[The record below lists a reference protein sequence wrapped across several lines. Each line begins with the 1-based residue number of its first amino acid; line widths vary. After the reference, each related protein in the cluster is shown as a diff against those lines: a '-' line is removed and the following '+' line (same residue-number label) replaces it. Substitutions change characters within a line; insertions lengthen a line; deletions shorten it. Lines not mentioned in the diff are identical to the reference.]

1 MSTETKVTYL
11 PVSAIKV
18 DPACQARAE
27 INTETVNE
35 YAEVM
40 KERGDESFPAIV
52 VFHDGADYWLSDGFH
67 RHQAAMKVKLD
78 CLKSRIRSGGRREAI
93 LNSVGTNTNHGL
105 RRTNAD
111 KRRAVSILL
120 HDEEWSTWG
129 NREIARRCS
138 VDEGLVRKLKEEQGA
153 ASVSAD
159 CPQIARKVER
169 NGTTFEMKTS
179 NIGKKDGGA
188 EPTPLPPARNEDPQQ
203 VSDETAQLQELVIAW
218 SRASEEVRQRF
229 VAIVG
234 ISQAGPRLTEPEPFR
249 EPSTTEPQENPLFE
263 MWKGLKSNTQRDSR
277 RWVIDG
283 CPSEYR
289 DSHFTI
295 TERLEPFRAAALA
308 ATEPERDQFLELSGA
323 MTV

>member
-1 MSTETKVTYL
+1 
-11 PVSAIKV
+11 
-18 DPACQARAE
+18 
-27 INTETVNE
+27 
-35 YAEVM
+35 M

-67 RHQAAMKVKLD
+67 RHQAAMKAKLD
-78 CLKSRIRSGGRREAI
+78 CLKSRIRPGGRREAI

-120 HDEEWSTWG
+120 HDAEWSTWG

-159 CPQIARKVER
+159 SPQTARKVER

-229 VAIVG
+229 VALVG
-234 ISQAGPRLTEPEPFR
+234 VSQAGPRLTEPEPFR

-295 TERLEPFRAAALA
+295 TERLEPFRAAALG
-308 ATEPERDQFLELSGA
+308 ATEPERDQFLELSSV
-323 MTV
+323 MTA